1 MKKLIAIL
9 MLISVLA
16 IALTACASDNN
27 VYQNDDTVNTEGAS
41 LDTLVTND
49 VTSNDVGNEDFV
61 EIGDMI

>member
-9 MLISVLA
+9 MLVSILA
-16 IALTACASDNN
+16 IALTACASNDD
-27 VYQNDDTVNTEGAS
+27 VYQNDNVGNTENAS

-49 VTSNDVGNEDFV
+49 VASNDLGEKDFV